1 MGNGI
6 NASRRSPL
14 LIALLDFIFGE
25 NESLKSLRGVLWLFE
40 DLQVS
45 STRIL
50 GDYVRSIKP
59 DLVKFYEET

>member
-40 DLQVS
+40 DLEVS

-50 GDYVRSIKP
+50 GGLCQIHQARFSEV
-59 DLVKFYEET
+59 L